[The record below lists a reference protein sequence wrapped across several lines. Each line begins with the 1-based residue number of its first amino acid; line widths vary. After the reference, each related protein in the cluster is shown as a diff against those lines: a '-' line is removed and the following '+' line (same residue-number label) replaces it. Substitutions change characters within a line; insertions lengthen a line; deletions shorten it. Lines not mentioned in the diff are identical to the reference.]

1 MVSLCRLGA
10 DEVPAAGIA
19 DGDHIEVW
27 LIDSAS
33 SAANP
38 HLGYL
43 LDQAADAVAVLRG
56 EGRTVLLHCV
66 QAQSRTPA
74 VAALYGARH
83 CGIPIERAID
93 DVCAALPDAQPNAA
107 FMNALRTKC

>member
-1 MVSLCRLGA
+1 M
-10 DEVPAAGIA
+10 
-19 DGDHIEVW
+19 W

-38 HLGYL
+38 HLDYL
-43 LDQAADAVAVLRG
+43 LEQAADAIAVLRS
-56 EGRTVLLHCV
+56 EGFTVLLHCV

-83 CGIPIERAID
+83 RGVPIEQAIG

-107 FMNALRTKC
+107 FMNALRVRC